1 MFKSYQG
8 FAQLDVKTLHER
20 HLLVNNLLMESIAI
34 RFSCGEFSLFF
45 QKIIGEKIG
54 KHVFE
59 KFKMFFP

>member
-1 MFKSYQG
+1 M
-8 FAQLDVKTLHER
+8 HER
-20 HLLVNNLLMESIAI
+20 HLLTNNLLMEATAI

-59 KFKMFFP
+59 QSKMFFPQ

>member
-1 MFKSYQG
+1 
-8 FAQLDVKTLHER
+8 
-20 HLLVNNLLMESIAI
+20 MEAIAI

-59 KFKMFFP
+59 QFEMFFSLIKVLVYVYCEHN

>member
-1 MFKSYQG
+1 
-8 FAQLDVKTLHER
+8 
-20 HLLVNNLLMESIAI
+20 MEAIAI

-59 KFKMFFP
+59 QSKMFFPQSKSWCMLILSIVKFLHDLSLC